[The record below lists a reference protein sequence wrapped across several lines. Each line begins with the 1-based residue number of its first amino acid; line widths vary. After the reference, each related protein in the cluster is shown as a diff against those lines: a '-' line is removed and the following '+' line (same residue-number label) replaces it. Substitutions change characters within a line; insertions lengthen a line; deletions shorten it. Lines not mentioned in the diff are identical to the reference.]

1 MLALAVSSAGTLAG
15 LLLFVLLSARL
26 IGGSPGGGLRFAP
39 VAGRRTRRH
48 DQPVESLPE
57 PTPTSALKAPPA
69 DTVWSGLILRAP
81 ILFITPPSPGI
92 DRCRIVSRLVPLRS
106 EPDEFSWADPE
117 RLDVGDEV
125 DVLRQDGPFC
135 FVRTA
140 SGSEGWVP
148 GLTLTGASNGAG
160 DPETP
165 PGSDLER

>member
-1 MLALAVSSAGTLAG
+1 M
-15 LLLFVLLSARL
+15 
-26 IGGSPGGGLRFAP
+26 AP
-39 VAGRRTRRH
+39 R
-48 DQPVESLPE
+48 
-57 PTPTSALKAPPA
+57 A
-69 DTVWSGLILRAP
+69 DTVDPVWSGSIHRAP
-81 ILFITPPSPGI
+81 ILFNAPPSAGI

-106 EPDEFSWADPE
+106 EPDELSWANPE

-125 DVLRQDGPFC
+125 DVLRQEGPYC